1 MTDKIKPLQ
10 QASEAQPEPADF
22 DTWLKE
28 QFEYKNW
35 YYREGGSGG
44 MAVPF
49 ARKAWNAGFAKGVL
63 AQQHVGDSRFEGW
76 YGNEFDAKHKGTKQQ
91 MREAYEAD
99 MKNTIAA
106 PRPAPTQ
113 QPAKPVSWHREPS
126 DLTSCLQKLIDALYD
141 NSDPVSVDAAEFLE
155 KLYTTPPP
163 AQQPLTKAQIKALI
177 VATPEPDDSD
187 VGKWVLSL
195 IRAVEKAHK
204 IGSRP

>member
-49 ARKAWNAGFAKGVL
+49 ARKAWNAGFAKCEDSQAGQCWKCGDADPDFQGKCEALAASQPAEPIGVVATNPIL
-63 AQQHVGDSRFEGW
+63 NTIGSAYVVRVLVGMPDAVRVGD
-76 YGNEFDAKHKGTKQQ
+76 
-91 MREAYEAD
+91 
-99 MKNTIAA
+99 
-106 PRPAPTQ
+106 
-113 QPAKPVSWHREPS
+113 
-126 DLTSCLQKLIDALYD
+126 
-141 NSDPVSVDAAEFLE
+141 
-155 KLYTTPPP
+155 KLYTAPPP